1 MRSVAGWLLFLGLV
15 LTRPLAAQTCPE
27 FDRFLER
34 VDSVSDD
41 SVKKALVDELIDC
54 ARRQDTPLIERGK
67 QAGSERV
74 IFLYRGPASTVVLA
88 GDMNRWTQKAKFT
101 LVAGTDLFYFS
112 SYFELDARLDYK
124 LVLDGKEWI
133 FDPLNSRRITGG
145 FGPNSFFAMPEY
157 SLPPEFDSHSNIPH
171 GTIEEIAFNSRI
183 LGNSRTVKIYLPPS
197 YAASHAHYRSL
208 YVHDGIDYLN
218 LAKINEIVDVM
229 IHRNEIPPIIL
240 VMVPPVDRDREY
252 WTSADFARA
261 FATELVPTIEKR
273 YRTETTP
280 ESRGILGASLGG
292 LIAVYIVGQYPH
304 VFGNCAGQ
312 SSAFFPD
319 SEFEKIWTSPKS
331 GIRFHLDVG
340 TYEQNYSQRDLLNG
354 NRRMLDFLRAKGYA
368 VDYREVHEGHSW
380 GSWRARIPEVL
391 RFFWGPSDSSNST
404 H

>member
-1 MRSVAGWLLFLGLV
+1 LRFWIARLLLFA
-15 LTRPLAAQTCPE
+15 LTLSPCLAAQECPA
-27 FDRFLER
+27 FDRFLQR
-34 VDSVSDD
+34 VNAAADD
-41 SVKKALVDELIDC
+41 AAKKVLVEEFIGC
-54 ARRQDTPLIERGK
+54 VRRRDTPLIQEAAVPGMGR
-67 QAGSERV
+67 AT
-74 IFLYRGPASTVVLA
+74 FFYRGPASTVLLA
-88 GDMNRWTQKAKFT
+88 GDMNRWTQEDTFSQ
-101 LVAGTDLFYFS
+101 VAGTDLFYLS
-112 SYFELDARLDYK
+112 REFELDARLEYK
-124 LVLDGKEWI
+124 LVLSGKEWI

-157 SLPPEFDSHSNIPH
+157 SLPPEFDSHANIPH

-183 LGNSRTVKIYLPPS
+183 LGNSRMVKIYLPPS
-197 YAASHAHYRSL
+197 YAASHARYRTL

-229 IHRNEIPPIIL
+229 IHRNEIPPVIL

-261 FATELVPTIEKR
+261 FATELVPTIDKR
-273 YRTETTP
+273 YRTEAAL

-292 LIAVYIVGQYPH
+292 LIAVYIAGQYPQ

-319 SEFEKIWTSPKS
+319 SRFEKIWASPKS

-354 NRRMLDFLRAKGYA
+354 NRRMRDFLRAKAYT
-368 VDYREVHEGHSW
+368 VDYRELHEGHSW
-380 GSWRARIPEVL
+380 GSWRVRIPEVL
-391 RFFWGPSDSSNST
+391 RFFWGPSDRSTST